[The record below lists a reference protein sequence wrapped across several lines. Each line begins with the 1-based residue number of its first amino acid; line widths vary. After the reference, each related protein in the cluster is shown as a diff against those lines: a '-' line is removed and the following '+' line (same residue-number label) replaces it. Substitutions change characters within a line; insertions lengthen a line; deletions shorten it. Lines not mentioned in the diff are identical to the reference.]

1 MKKIQIRAAAF
12 AAKLCGFG
20 VAALGFS
27 SCDSDVCMY
36 GTGPSTFDSEI
47 TVKGEVSTEENN
59 PVENAEI
66 TVKYTTGHK
75 IATGNTDSSGQ
86 YEATGKM
93 VSTDKVRVVCTPD
106 EKSGLEAD
114 STDVELQLAVDKEGQ
129 LTSIIDRVDFKLKK
143 KN

>member
-1 MKKIQIRAAAF
+1 MKKIHIKAAAF

-93 VSTDKVRVVCTPD
+93 VSTDKY
-106 EKSGLEAD
+106 GLSALLMKNRD
-114 STDVELQLAVDKEGQ
+114 LKQTQPMLNSNLL
-129 LTSIIDRVDFKLKK
+129 LTKK
-143 KN
+143 DN